1 MKPKKATP
9 KPEDKRDEQI
19 KALKA
24 ENAELKTIIAR
35 IEKNNAELVKA
46 NRAGSKQLGEMS
58 QDILDIHGSLSN
70 LFVRTQRV
78 IHRYN
83 IGLSVTI
90 AKGFPREDKWINED
104 DSSN

>member
-19 KALKA
+19 KELKA

-35 IEKNNAELVKA
+35 IEKNNSRLEKA
-46 NRAGSKQLGEMS
+46 NSSGSKQVDEMA
-58 QDILDIHGSLSN
+58 QEILDIHDSLSN

-78 IHRYN
+78 MDRYN

-90 AKGFPREDKWINED
+90 AKGFPPADKWINED

>member
-35 IEKNNAELVKA
+35 IDKNNTQLVKA

-58 QDILDIHGSLSN
+58 QDILDFNESLSN

-78 IHRYN
+78 IQRYN

-90 AKGFPREDKWINED
+90 AKGFPSADKCINED